1 MNKKAQLGHGITW
14 LWKFMILVLVVGCV
28 VAIVASHYSKPYDI
42 RYSEAET
49 LSKKLIECIAP
60 NGILTQQVTSDM
72 VKNCFL
78 INDKEMFLNLT
89 IDNKQAIDTI
99 GLLSLSSLCEA
110 KKQGTKMKYYPACL
124 DSSYIVLKQS
134 KMEFSTVKISIAIN
148 KVEKNI

>member
-1 MNKKAQLGHGITW
+1 
-14 LWKFMILVLVVGCV
+14 
-28 VAIVASHYSKPYDI
+28 
-42 RYSEAET
+42 
-49 LSKKLIECIAP
+49 
-60 NGILTQQVTSDM
+60 M

-89 IDNKQAIDTI
+89 IDNKKAIDTI
-99 GLLSLSSLCEA
+99 GPQSLSSLCEA